1 MMKAIYFI
9 SDLMPLLGYRSANGC
24 RKFLLQLN
32 VKCVFVGKKYIVY
45 LSDIQMTMPELSES
59 IYQAEL
65 LNDQIKTNRNLSDAD
80 ISSYIEDN

>member
-9 SDLMPLLGYRSANGC
+9 KDLCPLLGYKSSNGC

-32 VKCVFVGKKYIVY
+32 VRITYCGKKYVVM
-45 LSDIQMTMPELSES
+45 LSDIQNTMPELAQS

-65 LNDQIKTNRNLSDAD
+65 LNQQLRSEQLLSETDLK
-80 ISSYIEDN
+80 SYIEDN